1 MQSILHIK
9 QRRSIS
15 LVLVTQSKKLVIACE
30 MLRCALHD
38 VLVMLIEANGLG
50 KRYGREWIFRNLS
63 YAFRPGTATALL
75 GPNGAGKSTLLNTL
89 AGQLLPTA
97 GTLTYSLKGRA
108 LDVEAVPRH
117 LAYCAPYLELL
128 EDLTLREFLHFHTR
142 FKPLRPGLTAA
153 QLLEIMYL
161 QKSHNQLIR
170 TFSSGMKQR
179 LKLALALYA
188 DTPLLLLDEP
198 TTNLDAA
205 GQTWYQEHVQ
215 ATRTGR
221 TLLLS
226 SNVPAEYA
234 FCEAQLLVTD
244 FRVSQGPR

>member
-1 MQSILHIK
+1 
-9 QRRSIS
+9 
-15 LVLVTQSKKLVIACE
+15 
-30 MLRCALHD
+30 MLL
-38 VLVMLIEANGLG
+38 EASGLG
-50 KRYGREWIFRNLS
+50 KRYGREWIFRHLS

-97 GTLTYSLKGRA
+97 GTLAYSLKGRA
-108 LDVEAVPRH
+108 LEVEDVPRY

-128 EDLTLREFLHFHTR
+128 EDFTLSEFLRFHTR
-142 FKPLRPGLTAA
+142 FKPLRPGLTVA
-153 QLLEIMYL
+153 QLVDIMYL
-161 QKSHNQLIR
+161 QKARNQLIR

-188 DTPLLLLDEP
+188 DAPLLLLDEP

-205 GQTWYQEHVQ
+205 GQDWYQEHVR
-215 ATRTGR
+215 ATRAGR

-244 FRVSQGPR
+244 FRVSRNA